1 MKTRLLGKE
10 EFVSSVVELKKI
22 LSNVTPLDSKTGLP
36 TPLYSISGVFNVL
49 N

>member
-1 MKTRLLGKE
+1 MKTILLGKE
-10 EFVSSVVELKKI
+10 EFVNLVVGLKKI
-22 LSNVTPLDSKTGLP
+22 LSNATPLDSKTELS